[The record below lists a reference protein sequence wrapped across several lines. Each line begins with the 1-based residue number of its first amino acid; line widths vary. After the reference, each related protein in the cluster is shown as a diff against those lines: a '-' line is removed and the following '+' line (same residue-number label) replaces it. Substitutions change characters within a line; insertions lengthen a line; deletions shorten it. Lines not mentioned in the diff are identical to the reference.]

1 VPSTGLTLADQ
12 QNIVSGFTAL
22 GYRFATQPNSVTNPM
37 TLVWHTAGGVRRF
50 RLWAFLIT
58 GGGGGP
64 TVRSAD
70 EFRIQITNGPAA
82 TSELDQNGFIDLVI
96 GYVRSKN
103 VIVAYDRRWMET
115 WVDAGSN
122 GSPSIQVKEAE
133 IDAALSDGF
142 RRLTKETKNF
152 TSGRILTMRATL
164 LPAYLQDSEGLL
176 MGTADLTQGQNVPA
190 APTVNSLKDFCES
203 RGFTF
208 SEELLARYVASVIT
222 KPFVILAGVS
232 GTGKSKLAEL
242 VAEFYSSS
250 PTSNSALTAEAQTS
264 AEYVVVP
271 QRGSPDPA
279 RFALVPVRP
288 DWIDNQSVLGF
299 VNPITNKYESTVAL
313 DLILRALQA
322 QKGLTNQA
330 DAPKYFMLLDEMNLA
345 KVEHYFSDWLACTES
360 RRPES
365 DGTVKQQPVPLYR
378 GAPMTTDLDSP
389 EGLVSVEVPS
399 QLSLP
404 TNLIVTGTVNVDET
418 TYGFSPKVLD
428 RSMVIEFDEVNLSG
442 LRGEAQT
449 ADASAGSINLPEF
462 LPPFSL
468 ATAEDYKGLP
478 METHQRLVDINNIL
492 EEARLHFGYRSA
504 NEIARFL
511 TVYSEML
518 PADESDT
525 SMLRALDIA
534 ILQKVLPRIQGN
546 RAKIERP
553 LERLC
558 IYLRDTET
566 SGENASLTDDASK
579 TPKLPYSFKRALDM
593 LQSLREFGFVSFF
606 K

>member
-1 VPSTGLTLADQ
+1 MRIIWSTDA
-12 QNIVSGFTAL
+12 
-22 GYRFATQPNSVTNPM
+22 
-37 TLVWHTAGGVRRF
+37 GVRKY

-70 EFRIQITNGPAA
+70 EFRIQITNGPATTA
-82 TSELDQNGFIDLVI
+82 ELDQGGFIDLVI

-115 WVDAGSN
+115 WVDGGAN
-122 GSPSIQVKEAE
+122 GSPSIQVKEAD
-133 IDAALSDGF
+133 IDAAVSEGF
-142 RRLTKETKNF
+142 RRLTKDTRNF
-152 TSGRILTMRATL
+152 NQGRILTMRAAL
-164 LPAYLQDSEGLL
+164 LPAYLQSSQELL
-176 MGTADLTQGQNVPA
+176 MGNADLTQAQTVPTA
-190 APTVNSLKDFCES
+190 ATVNSLKDFCKS

-208 SEELLARYVASVIT
+208 SEELLARYVSSFVT

-232 GTGKSKLAEL
+232 GTGKSKLAEF
-242 VAEFYSSS
+242 VAEFYSSKLAVS
-250 PTSNSALTAEAQTS
+250 GASSSESQPSES
-264 AEYVVVP
+264 YVVVP
-271 QRGSPDPA
+271 QRGQADPT

-299 VNPITNKYESTVAL
+299 VNPITNEYESTVAL
-313 DLILRALQA
+313 DLILRARQA
-322 QKGLTNQA
+322 HDGSANPA

-360 RRPES
+360 RRLEM
-365 DGTVKQQPVPLYR
+365 DGTIKQQPVPLYR
-378 GAPMTTDLDSP
+378 GATMKTILGTPTGS
-389 EGLVSVEVPS
+389 ESVDVPRE
-399 QLSLP
+399 LSLP
-404 TNLIVTGTVNVDET
+404 TNLVVTGTVNVDET

-428 RSMVIEFDEVNLSG
+428 RSMVIEFDEVNLGG
-442 LRGEAQT
+442 LRGEQSSE
-449 ADASAGSINLPEF
+449 DASNNSFKLPEF
-462 LPPFSL
+462 LPQFQL
-468 ATAEDYKGLP
+468 ATAEDYKSLP
-478 METHQRLVDINNIL
+478 NETHQHLVNVNNIL

-504 NEIARFL
+504 SEIARFL
-511 TVYSEML
+511 TVYTAML
-518 PADESDT
+518 PADENDI

-534 ILQKVLPRIQGN
+534 ILQKVLPRIQGS

-558 IYLRDTET
+558 LYLRDTVT
-566 SGENASLTDDASK
+566 PGQNASLSDDDSK
-579 TPKLPYSFKRALDM
+579 APKLPQSFKRAIDM